1 MKTHSSNASSSSA
14 KASKKKAQRKR
25 AQERKKQQQQQHQA
39 VAQVAIV
46 TNNDELTAAGPTSV
60 PLEVTPE
67 QLPPLQLDPQVQQL
81 DPSPMESYIAI
92 EPNMVQTDDN
102 DTGLMLNDENN
113 GLMLNESVEMNA
125 STESD
130 TDNDEDDCDDW
141 VLV

>member
-1 MKTHSSNASSSSA
+1 
-14 KASKKKAQRKR
+14 
-25 AQERKKQQQQQHQA
+25 
-39 VAQVAIV
+39 
-46 TNNDELTAAGPTSV
+46 
-60 PLEVTPE
+60 
-67 QLPPLQLDPQVQQL
+67 
-81 DPSPMESYIAI
+81 MESYIAI